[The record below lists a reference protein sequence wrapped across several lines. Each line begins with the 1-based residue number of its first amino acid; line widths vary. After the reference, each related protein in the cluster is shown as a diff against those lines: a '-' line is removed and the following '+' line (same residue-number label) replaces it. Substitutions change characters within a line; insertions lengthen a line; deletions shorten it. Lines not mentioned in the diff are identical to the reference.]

1 VEFFIKMSLK
11 LLAILGGVVALCTA
25 PVISNTSHSVQTNS
39 NVARVDRDAA
49 TIHSTTVQETNDQ
62 DMEGGDRF
70 ASSQT
75 LSQSDRPSGLR
86 NLLHRSQNLTER
98 IGGSYSVQESSSSLN
113 LDLADLRDPYTL
125 TVRPSA
131 DAVQLKGTIKLNGK
145 PLKILGKGV
154 VKINLSPYLRKG
166 RHKLQVVGSYRPVG
180 ASVEIA
186 LEGPSAE
193 TSQEVGG
200 SGTIN
205 QTILIDVK

>member
-1 VEFFIKMSLK
+1 MRLK

-25 PVISNTSHSVQTNS
+25 PVLSNTSFSAQTNS
-39 NVARVDRDAA
+39 NVAHVDRAA
-49 TIHSTTVQETNDQ
+49 AVIYTTTVQETKDQ
-62 DMEGGDRF
+62 DMESGGRF
-70 ASSQT
+70 ALFQT

-86 NLLHRSQNLTER
+86 GLFRRSQNLTER
-98 IGGSYSVQESSSSLN
+98 IAGSYSVQESSSSLD

-131 DAVQLKGTIKLNGK
+131 DVMQLKGTIKLNGK
-145 PLKILGKGV
+145 PLKTLGKGV

-166 RHKLQVVGSYRPVG
+166 HHKLQVVGSYRPVG

-186 LEGPSAE
+186 LEGSSAE

-200 SGTIN
+200 SGMIN
-205 QTILIDVK
+205 QTILIDVE